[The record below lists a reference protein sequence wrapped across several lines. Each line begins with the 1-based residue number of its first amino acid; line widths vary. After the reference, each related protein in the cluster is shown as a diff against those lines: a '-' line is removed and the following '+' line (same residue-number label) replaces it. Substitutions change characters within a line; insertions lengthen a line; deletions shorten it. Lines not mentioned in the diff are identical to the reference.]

1 MTETLVRLTGVT
13 KSYAGLAEH
22 DGLVLRGIDL
32 EIKAGESLAIVGPS
46 GSGKSTLLHV
56 LGALEPPSAGEILWC
71 GRDLTRLDQR
81 ELARFRNREL
91 GFVFQTH
98 HLLPQLGALENV
110 LVPALARPAD
120 ERDALESRARELLA
134 HVGLEGRVGHRPGQ
148 LSGGERARVALVRA
162 LFHRPRLLLADEPTG
177 SLDSATAD
185 EMGELLVELNR
196 REGMALVV
204 VTHSERLSRRMQ
216 RMLLLQDGRL
226 APLDA

>member
-1 MTETLVRLTGVT
+1 MSVVPHDPPDLAHHPDHRRDISGGRL
-13 KSYAGLAEH
+13 L
-22 DGLVLRGIDL
+22 
-32 EIKAGESLAIVGPS
+32 KADLAIVGQS
-46 GSGKSTLLHV
+46 RSGKSTLMHV
-56 LGALEPPSAGEILWC
+56 LGALEPPSAGEVLWC

-91 GFVFQTH
+91 GFVFQSH

-110 LVPALARPAD
+110 LVPALARPPD
-120 ERDALESRARELLA
+120 ERDALETRARELLA
-134 HVGLEGRVGHRPGQ
+134 LVGLEGRLGHRPGQ

-162 LFHRPRLLLADEPTG
+162 LFHRPTLLLADEPTG
-177 SLDSATAD
+177 SLDSSTAD
-185 EMGELLVELNR
+185 EMGELLVDLNR

-216 RMLLLQDGRL
+216 CMLLLQDGRL